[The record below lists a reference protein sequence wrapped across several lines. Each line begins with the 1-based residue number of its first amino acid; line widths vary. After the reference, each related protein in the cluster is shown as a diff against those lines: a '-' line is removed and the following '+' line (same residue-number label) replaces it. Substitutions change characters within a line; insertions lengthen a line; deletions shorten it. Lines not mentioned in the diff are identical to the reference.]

1 MDFMIRPSIAA
12 ALALLALNASAAM
25 SKEEEAKFLKE
36 RFSQLQNGPHPRF
49 LKGGDAAGI
58 KNAAQNVLERK
69 AGLTNM
75 IRVFSPGGAFST
87 ETFSQEDVNGKSLLN
102 NFKQATLAPDM
113 LHFFEATAEAAFAY
127 QVNPSNP
134 ALLREVEK
142 RIDMFGDPI
151 LARQCKEG
159 APADISGSNYYR
171 RDYVWYFALAYD
183 LAYDGLSPAYKKK
196 IIEVINSCVELAGPS
211 TVDAVNRVKNS
222 NTDSNSA
229 AKFAGAL
236 LLVRGDPNLSAAALA
251 VMEPASIA
259 YFGGMPLFGG
269 PDGGYANSS
278 AYSLY
283 DTASYAPVWDVF
295 DRVLGY
301 SPYTQ
306 KDYVKFL
313 PQFLFFTLPPGSP
326 AGAFGDYAELPMGE
340 DRGRLMRALFNRYF
354 SDITRW
360 FVKHEREIDV
370 KLNPKGD
377 TARLDILLSPSE
389 NSTAPAL
396 PSPYLG
402 YNFPSVGVSAFHSD
416 LTSKDRL
423 TVLFRSSPYG
433 SINHAHKDQNSF
445 VIYNKGK
452 ILASDSGVTANYGH
466 AHRLNWAKKTKAHNA
481 ITYTDANNVIGVG
494 QEFSQDAYGNEKES
508 GKILSYNNGAAP
520 GPSLS
525 TANQVKY
532 DIVTGDATAAYGSAN
547 VAKAL
552 RTLVYVRPSTIVVID
567 QLQHT
572 TPRKWEY
579 NLHTV
584 VKPTLISTNAANNEA
599 LVEVGD
605 ERVTMCVKVR
615 SPHAITRAEPL
626 EDYPADAVPPAPTKE
641 TPKHWWSRYVY
652 NDGSKEGLFV
662 SVFRMD
668 CADAP
673 PVGEENVIFSS
684 ATSGSNVTVKL
695 PTAQVLLTNG
705 VVTVK

>member
-1 MDFMIRPSIAA
+1 MIRTSIAA
-12 ALALLALNASAAM
+12 AVALLALNASAAM
-25 SKEEEAKFLKE
+25 TKAEETTFLKE

-49 LKGGDAAGI
+49 LKGSDVAGI
-58 KNAAQNVLERK
+58 KHAAQNAVERK
-69 AGLTNM
+69 GGLTNM
-75 IRVFSPGGAFST
+75 TRVFSPGGAFST
-87 ETFSQEDVNGKSLLN
+87 ETFSKEDANGKSLLKD
-102 NFKQATLAPDM
+102 FQQAALGTNM
-113 LHFFEATAEAAFAY
+113 LHFVEATAEAAFAY
-127 QVNPSNP
+127 QVNPANP

-159 APADISGSNYYR
+159 KALPTDGEISGSNYYR

-183 LAYDGLSPAYKKK
+183 LAYDGLSPAYRKK
-196 IIEVINSCVELAGPS
+196 IVEVINSCVELAGVPTLRNFNKVS
-211 TVDAVNRVKNS
+211 YS
-222 NTDSNSA
+222 NTDSNSL
-229 AKFAGAL
+229 AKFAAAL
-236 LLVRGDPNLSAAALA
+236 LLVRGDPNLSADALA
-251 VMEPASIA
+251 ILEPASIA
-259 YFGGMPLFGG
+259 YITSLPVFGG

-326 AGAFGDYAELPMGE
+326 AGAFGDYAELPMAE

-360 FVKHEREIDV
+360 FVKQEREIDPT
-370 KLNPKGD
+370 LAPKGD
-377 TARLDILLSPSE
+377 TARLDFLLSPSE
-389 NSTAPAL
+389 NTTAPAL

-402 YNFPSVGVSAFHSD
+402 YYFPSVGVTAFHSD
-416 LTSKDRL
+416 LTRKDRL

-433 SINHAHKDQNSF
+433 SVNHAHKDQNSF

-452 ILASDSGVTANYGH
+452 ILASDSGVTADYGH

-481 ITYTDANNVIGVG
+481 ITYTDANGVSGVG
-494 QEFSQDAYGNEKES
+494 QEISNDAYGRETET
-508 GKILSYNNGAAP
+508 GKIVNYNNGGAL

-525 TANQVKY
+525 TATQVKY
-532 DIVTGDATAAYGSAN
+532 DIVTGDATAAYGTAN
-547 VAKAL
+547 VGKAL

-572 TPRKWEY
+572 TGRKWEY

-584 VKPTLISTNAANNEA
+584 VKPELTSTNAANNEA
-599 LVEVGD
+599 LVNVDG
-605 ERVTMCVKVR
+605 VTMCVKVR
-615 SPHAITRAEPL
+615 SPHAITRADPL
-626 EDYPADAVPPAPTKE
+626 ENYPGDAVPPAPTKE
-641 TPKHWWSRYVY
+641 TPKHWWSKYVY

-673 PVGEENVIFSS
+673 PVGEENVTFSS
-684 ATSGSNVTVKL
+684 GTNGSNVTVKL